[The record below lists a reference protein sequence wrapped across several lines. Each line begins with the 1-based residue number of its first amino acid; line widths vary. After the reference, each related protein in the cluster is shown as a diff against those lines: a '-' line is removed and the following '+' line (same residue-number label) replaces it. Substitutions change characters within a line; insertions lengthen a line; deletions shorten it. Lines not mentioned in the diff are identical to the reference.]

1 MAGAAGSLYAHY
13 IRIVDPDIFV
23 FLYTVTMVIM
33 VITGG
38 KGRCRSHCRRPHLR
52 FVPVVGRSFA
62 SPEVQWILYGGL
74 MILVV
79 FLLPRASRR
88 RCGDWRRPGW
98 RLGKSNLDVLPDAS
112 QAGGRG

>member
-1 MAGAAGSLYAHY
+1 
-13 IRIVDPDIFV
+13 
-23 FLYTVTMVIM
+23 M

-38 KGRCRSHCRRPHLR
+38 KGTLAGPIVGGLIFG

-79 FLLPRASRR
+79 FLLPQGITPAVRR
-88 RCGDWRRPGW
+88 LAAARIAPRPNG
-98 RLGKSNLDVLPDAS
+98 NLDVLPDAS

>member
-1 MAGAAGSLYAHY
+1 ML
-13 IRIVDPDIFV
+13 
-23 FLYTVTMVIM
+23 LYTVTMVIM

-38 KGRCRSHCRRPHLR
+38 KGTLAGPIVGGLIFG

-79 FLLPRASRR
+79 FLLPQGITPAVRR
-88 RCGDWRRPGW
+88 LAAARMPRPNG
-98 RLGKSNLDVLPDAS
+98 NLDVLPGES
-112 QAGGRG
+112 EAGGQG